1 MTCTHNHTCL
11 VKVPIF
17 NHLEHDE
24 LSKIIDLIYPKTFK
38 KGEILF
44 IPKDKLNTLYILR
57 SGQIKTYYLAEN
69 AKEHLLSI
77 LKPGDFIGEF
87 SLFVDE
93 ESTTFAQALSDVE
106 VCIIKKEDM
115 QKLLVTYPNIAIKII
130 TELSHR
136 LVNRDKQA
144 SWIATEQV
152 ENRIG
157 LYLLERYNHEEPN
170 KPVTL
175 NMTKKDLASYLG
187 TTPETLSRKMGQL
200 EDKGFIRQ
208 KRNKE
213 ILITDYDG
221 LRLFMST
228 TK

>member
-1 MTCTHNHTCL
+1 MTCNHNHTCL

-17 NHLEHDE
+17 NHLELEE
-24 LSKIIDLIYPKTFK
+24 LSKIEDLIHAKTLK

-77 LKPGDFIGEF
+77 LNPGDFIGEF

-93 ESTTFAQALSDVE
+93 ESATFAQAINDCE

-115 QKLLVTYPNIAIKII
+115 QQLLIAYPNIAIKII
-130 TELSHR
+130 TELSNR

-157 LYLLERYNHEEPN
+157 LYLLERYNHSEPN
-170 KPVTL
+170 KPVIL

-213 ILITDYDG
+213 ILITDYEG
-221 LRLFMST
+221 LRLFIRT